1 MSDFSCFCMFYRYW
15 RTFLYPILWLLPS
28 KVFWDDQIFLW
39 WWYGQSFSCV
49 SLILRW
55 VAVYFLLLMSMNLQP
70 IFIEKNSSPF
80 DVDTFKSNFPLN
92 SHLATQMLWQAG
104 LAGFDKAL
112 QKICR
117 TLNSCSVSPSTLSF
131 PLAQAAL
138 VHKKRLCWQ
147 HRCRQCHWENCLWRE
162 EGEHTD
168 PNSSQLPSVTSAHA
182 RLFLTSLLGYFG
194 CVLYK

>member
-15 RTFLYPILWLLPS
+15 RAFLYPILWLLPS
-28 KVFWDDQIFLW
+28 KIFWDDQIFLW
-39 WWYGQSFSCV
+39 WWYGQSFSCI

-55 VAVYFLLLMSMNLQP
+55 VVVYFLLLTSMNLQP

-131 PLAQAAL
+131 LRCSSGCTCTQEEALLAAQMQAVPLREL
-138 VHKKRLCWQ
+138 PVKGRRWT
-147 HRCRQCHWENCLWRE
+147 HRSE
-162 EGEHTD
+162 
-168 PNSSQLPSVTSAHA
+168 QLPVAFSYLRSRKAFFNITAGVFW
-182 RLFLTSLLGYFG
+182 L
-194 CVLYK
+194 CPV